1 MRKYYLLI
9 FLMFT
14 EMVGVWAFH
23 QPSLADSP
31 LGQNLS
37 ISQIKINGD
46 EFLVLKNNTDQS
58 IQLSDY
64 WLQYFNEAS
73 LAVTGVSNSSAQ
85 LPVATLP
92 ARREIMINAGLAPL
106 CGQVL
111 ATKLSIGLKDSAGLL
126 QVVAIEQDG
135 QIVGYRPQ
143 DQVSWSNAKTGNNA
157 DIKLASSPDSKQM
170 WFRASAQGA
179 WQSGLVDYNS
189 ACQGGGSSGS
199 GGQPSTVTLGDTAG
213 APPYVVLGTGNG
225 SGSQSGI
232 PTADAGLAS
241 PQISELMPNPAPP
254 QTDANDEF
262 IELYNPNDKPFDLS
276 GFILRSG
283 VATTHDYK
291 FPDGTTMEAKAFES
305 FYISQTRI
313 TLSNSEGQASLLDP
327 NGNRLTASDVYSNA
341 KDGQSWILAGGKWQ
355 WSLKPS
361 PNSVNIVAT
370 PVVKGS
376 TKSSSASKTT
386 AATKAIESGRGVAV
400 AGKSSIIH
408 PLILAVV
415 AAGALLYA
423 GYEYR
428 NDLANILSR
437 SSRNRSIRKGPR
449 PAA

>member
-199 GGQPSTVTLGDTAG
+199 GGQPSTGTLGDTTG
-213 APPYVVLGTGNG
+213 APPQFSDLF
-225 SGSQSGI
+225 
-232 PTADAGLAS
+232 
-241 PQISELMPNPAPP
+241 PNPPPP

-423 GYEYR
+423 EYENR
-428 NDLANILSR
+428 NDLENILSR
-437 SSRNRSIRKGPR
+437 SG
-449 PAA
+449 